1 MNKNLSK
8 TWSQYEAGKEYKRRI
23 GLYERV
29 QTNERYYRGEQWD
42 SGSGDLPK
50 PVFNI
55 IRRMIDY
62 MICTV
67 ASGNICISYSD
78 ENLPFIRSTAQA
90 KLVANGVEAM
100 TKNAAYR
107 WERSKMG
114 NLTYKLLSD
123 AAISGDGALYC
134 YWDSDAESG
143 QIFGGDIIT
152 SVIDSTNIFPANV
165 NSPDIQS
172 QEYII
177 ISGRES
183 VRSLREQ
190 AREHGVSPELCKKIS
205 PDKEFFLGAGDLSSY
220 ELEGDD
226 ESKTTY
232 LIKFWR
238 EDGFVCFEKSTR
250 ECVIHRAKTACRLYP
265 IAFFNWYR
273 TKNSFH
279 GTSPIS
285 NIIPNQNFINRA
297 YAMVMKHMTDTAFSK
312 VIYDKSK
319 IPEWSN
325 KVGEAIGAMGGGN
338 IADSVSVVGVG
349 QMQSGYTELIELAV
363 AMTKELS
370 GVTDSALGNVIPQNT
385 SAIVALQETSRLPLE
400 MIRSAFSQCLEDLA
414 NIWADMMCVYY
425 PKERLLPFYEDGMLK
440 AASVDLPS
448 LRSSLVKSK
457 VEVGNINNYSD
468 SGSQAVLDKL
478 LDGGHITT
486 VQYLQHL
493 PDGALATRTALIE
506 SLNLNA
512 EGSAKK
518 EEKESR
524 KNEF

>member
-1 MNKNLSK
+1 MNNNLSK

-29 QTNERYYRGEQWD
+29 QTNERYYRGEQWE
-42 SGSGDLPK
+42 SAPADLPK

-55 IRRMIDY
+55 IRRMVDY

-67 ASGNICISYSD
+67 ASGNISISYSD
-78 ENLPFIRSTAQA
+78 ENLPFIRSRAQA
-90 KLVANGVEAM
+90 ALVEKGVDAM

-107 WERSKMG
+107 WERCKMD
-114 NLTYKLLSD
+114 NMTFRLLSD

-134 YWDSDAESG
+134 YWDSRAESG
-143 QIFGGDIIT
+143 QVFSGDIVT
-152 SVIDSTNIFPANV
+152 TLIDSTNIFPSDV
-165 NSPDIQS
+165 NNPDIQS
-172 QEYII
+172 QEYVIL
-177 ISGRES
+177 SGRES
-183 VRSLREQ
+183 VRSLKEQ
-190 AREHGVSPELCKKIS
+190 AAEHGVSPELRDRIA
-205 PDKEFFLGAGDLSSY
+205 PDKEFSLSAGDLSAY

-226 ESKTTY
+226 EAKATY

-238 EDGFVCFEKSTR
+238 EGGFVCFEKSTR

-273 TKNSFH
+273 TKGSFH

-285 NIIPNQNFINRA
+285 NIIPNQKFINRA

-312 VIYDKSK
+312 VIYDKTK

-325 KVGEAIGAMGGGN
+325 KIGEAIAAVGGGN

-349 QMQSGYTELIELAV
+349 QMQAGYSELIDQAV

-385 SAIVALQETSRLPLE
+385 SAIIALQETSRLPLE
-400 MIRSAFSQCLEDLA
+400 IVRSSFSQCLEDLA
-414 NIWADMMCVYY
+414 NVWADMMCVYY
-425 PKERLLPFYEDGMLK
+425 PKERLLPVYKNGVLTAES
-440 AASVDLPS
+440 ADLTALS
-448 LRSSLVKSK
+448 HSLVRAK

-468 SGSQAVLDKL
+468 SGTQSVLDKL
-478 LDGGHITT
+478 LEGGHISTI
-486 VQYLQHL
+486 QYLENL
-493 PDGALATRTALIE
+493 PDGALGGRAALIE
-506 SLNLNA
+506 SLKAQQENEAN
-512 EGSAKK
+512 K
-518 EEKESR
+518 EDAT
-524 KNEF
+524 NEF

>member
-1 MNKNLSK
+1 MNNNLSK

-29 QTNERYYRGEQWD
+29 QTNERYYRGDQWE
-42 SGSGDLPK
+42 SAPTDLPR

-67 ASGNICISYSD
+67 ASGNISISYSD
-78 ENLPFIRSTAQA
+78 ENLPFIKSRAEA
-90 KLVANGVEAM
+90 ELVRRGVEAM

-107 WERSKMG
+107 WERGKMDS
-114 NLTYKLLSD
+114 LTFRLLSD

-134 YWDSDAESG
+134 YWDSHAESG
-143 QIFGGDIIT
+143 QIYSGDIVT
-152 SVIDSTNIFPANV
+152 SIVDSTGIFPADV

-172 QEYII
+172 QEYVIL
-177 ISGRES
+177 SGRES
-183 VRSLREQ
+183 VRSLKAQ
-190 AREHGVSPELCKKIS
+190 ATEHGVSPELIDRIS
-205 PDKEFFLGAGDLSSY
+205 PDKEFSLGAGDLSSY

-226 ESKTTY
+226 EAKATY

-238 EDGFVCFEKSTR
+238 EGGLVCFEKSTR
-250 ECVIHRAKTACRLYP
+250 ECVIHRAKTSCRLYP

-273 TKNSFH
+273 TKGSFH

-297 YAMVMKHMTDTAFSK
+297 YAMVMKHMADTAFSK

-325 KVGEAIGAMGGGN
+325 KVGEAIAAVGGN
-338 IADSVSVVGVG
+338 VADSVSVVGVG
-349 QMQSGYTELIELAV
+349 QMQSGYTELIDQAV
-363 AMTKELS
+363 SMTKELS

-385 SAIVALQETSRLPLE
+385 SAIIALQETSRLPLE
-400 MIRSAFSQCLEDLA
+400 IVRSAFSQCLEDLA
-414 NIWADMMCVYY
+414 NIWADMMCAYY
-425 PKERLLPFYEDGMLK
+425 PKERLLPVYKNGELSAEG
-440 AASVDLPS
+440 ADLS
-448 LRSSLVKSK
+448 ALSHSLVRAR

-478 LDGGHITT
+478 LDGGHIST
-486 VQYLQHL
+486 VQYLEHL
-493 PDGALATRTALIE
+493 PDGALGNRASLIE
-506 SLNLNA
+506 SLKNQ
-512 EGSAKK
+512 
-518 EEKESR
+518 
-524 KNEF
+524 KNETEVSIDEL

>member
-1 MNKNLSK
+1 MKNNLSK

-29 QTNERYYRGEQWD
+29 RTNERYYRGDQWE
-42 SGSGDLPK
+42 GAANDLPR

-55 IRRMIDY
+55 IRRMVDY

-67 ASGNICISYSD
+67 ASGNISISYSD
-78 ENLPFIRSTAQA
+78 ENLPFIRSRTHTELI
-90 KLVANGVEAM
+90 KKGVDAM

-107 WERSKMG
+107 WERCKMD
-114 NLTYKLLSD
+114 NMTYKLLSD

-134 YWDSDAESG
+134 YWDSREESG
-143 QIFGGDIIT
+143 QAYSGDIVTTI
-152 SVIDSTNIFPANV
+152 VDSTGIFPADV

-172 QEYII
+172 QEYVIL
-177 ISGRES
+177 SGRES
-183 VRSLREQ
+183 VRSLKAE
-190 AREHGVSPELCKKIS
+190 AAEHGVSPDKIERIA
-205 PDKEFFLGAGDLSSY
+205 PDKEYSLGAGDLSAY

-226 ESKTTY
+226 EAKATY

-238 EDGFVCFEKSTR
+238 EDGLVCFEKSTR
-250 ECVIHRAKTACRLYP
+250 ECVIHRAKTSCRLYP

-273 TKNSFH
+273 TKGSFH

-297 YAMVMKHMTDTAFSK
+297 YAMMMKHMADTAFSK

-325 KVGEAIGAMGGGN
+325 KVGEAIAAVGGGN
-338 IADSVSVVGVG
+338 IADAVSVVGVG
-349 QMQSGYTELIELAV
+349 QMQPGYTDLIDQAV
-363 AMTKELS
+363 SMTKELS

-385 SAIVALQETSRLPLE
+385 SAIIALQETSRLPLE
-400 MIRSAFSQCLEDLA
+400 LVRSAFSQCLEDLA

-425 PKERLLPFYEDGMLK
+425 PKERLLPVYKDGILT
-440 AASVDLPS
+440 AESADLS
-448 LRSSLVKSK
+448 ALSRSLVKAK
-457 VEVGNINNYSD
+457 VEIGNINNYSD

-478 LDGGHITT
+478 LEGGHIST
-486 VQYLQHL
+486 VQYLENL
-493 PDGALATRTALIE
+493 PDGALSNRASLIE
-506 SLNLNA
+506 SLKA
-512 EGSAKK
+512 Q
-518 EEKESR
+518 
-524 KNEF
+524 NEITEVSENDA

>member
-1 MNKNLSK
+1 MKNNLSK

-29 QTNERYYRGEQWD
+29 QTNERYYRGDQWEA
-42 SGSGDLPK
+42 SANDLPK

-55 IRRMIDY
+55 IRRMVDY

-67 ASGNICISYSD
+67 ASGNISISYSD
-78 ENLPFIRSTAQA
+78 ENLPFIKTRSHAA
-90 KLVANGVEAM
+90 LVEKGVEAM

-107 WERSKMG
+107 WERCKMD

-123 AAISGDGALYC
+123 AAVSGDGVMYC
-134 YWDSDAESG
+134 YWDSQAESG
-143 QIFGGDIIT
+143 QAYSGDIVT
-152 SVIDSTNIFPANV
+152 ELIDSTSIFPSDV
-165 NSPDIQS
+165 NNPDIQS

-177 ISGRES
+177 LSGRAS
-183 VRSLREQ
+183 VRSLRRE
-190 AREHGVSPELCKKIS
+190 AEEHGVDPDSCKRIA
-205 PDKEFFLGAGDLSSY
+205 PDKEFHLGAGDLSAY
-220 ELEGDD
+220 ELDGD
-226 ESKTTY
+226 EEAKATY

-250 ECVIHRAKTACRLYP
+250 ECVIRRAKTACRLYP
-265 IAFFNWYR
+265 IAFFNWYG
-273 TKNSFH
+273 TKGSFH

-285 NIIPNQNFINRA
+285 NIIPNQKFINRA

-325 KVGEAIGAMGGGN
+325 KVGEAIAAVGGGN
-338 IADSVSVVGVG
+338 IADAVSVVGVG
-349 QMQSGYTELIELAV
+349 QMQPGYTELIEQAV

-385 SAIVALQETSRLPLE
+385 SAIIALQETSRLPLE
-400 MIRSAFSQCLEDLA
+400 IVRSAFSQCIEDLA

-425 PKERLLPFYEDGMLK
+425 PKERLLPVYENGRLT
-440 AASVDLPS
+440 AYSADLS
-448 LRSSLVKSK
+448 ALSHSLVKAK

-478 LDGGHITT
+478 LEGGHIST
-486 VQYLQHL
+486 VQYLEHL
-493 PDGALATRTALIE
+493 PDGALANRASLIE
-506 SLNLNA
+506 SLEKN
-512 EGSAKK
+512 EK
-518 EEKESR
+518 EEE
-524 KNEF
+524 NYDI

>member
-1 MNKNLSK
+1 MKNNLSK

-29 QTNERYYRGEQWD
+29 QTNERYYRGDQWD
-42 SGSGDLPK
+42 SSAGELPR

-67 ASGNICISYSD
+67 ASGNISISYSD
-78 ENLPFIRSTAQA
+78 ENLPFIRTRSHAA
-90 KLVANGVEAM
+90 LVEEGVEAM

-107 WERSKMG
+107 WERCKMDD
-114 NLTYKLLSD
+114 LTYKLLSD
-123 AAISGDGALYC
+123 AAISGDGVMYC
-134 YWDSDAESG
+134 YWDSRAESG
-143 QIFGGDIIT
+143 QIYSGDIVT
-152 SVIDSTNIFPANV
+152 SLVDSTCVFPADV

-177 ISGRES
+177 LSGRES
-183 VRSLREQ
+183 VRSLRAE
-190 AREHGVSPELCKKIS
+190 AEEHGVAPDVAARIS
-205 PDKEFFLGAGDLSSY
+205 PDKEFHLGAGDLSAY

-226 ESKTTY
+226 EAKATY

-238 EDGFVCFEKSTR
+238 EGGFVCFEKSTR
-250 ECVIHRAKTACRLYP
+250 ECVIRRAKTGCRLYP

-273 TKNSFH
+273 TKGSFH

-297 YAMVMKHMTDTAFSK
+297 YAMIMKHMADTAFSK

-325 KVGEAIGAMGGGN
+325 KVGEAIAAVGGGN
-338 IADSVSVVGVG
+338 IADAVSIVGVG
-349 QMQSGYTELIELAV
+349 QMQSGYTELIEQAV

-385 SAIVALQETSRLPLE
+385 SAIIALQETSRLPLE
-400 MIRSAFSQCLEDLA
+400 IVRSAFSQCLEDLA

-425 PKERLLPFYEDGMLK
+425 PKERLLPFYENGRLSAMS
-440 AASVDLPS
+440 ADLS
-448 LRSSLVKSK
+448 ALSHSLVRAR

-478 LDGGHITT
+478 LEGGHIST
-486 VQYLQHL
+486 VQYLEHL
-493 PDGALATRTALIE
+493 PDGALADRASLIE
-506 SLNLNA
+506 SL
-512 EGSAKK
+512 K
-518 EEKESR
+518 ENNVEEEIE
-524 KNEF
+524 NEL

>member
-1 MNKNLSK
+1 MNNNLSK

-42 SGSGDLPK
+42 SSASELPK

-67 ASGNICISYSD
+67 ASGNIRISYSD
-78 ENLPFIRSTAQA
+78 ENLPYIRSRAQA
-90 KLVANGVEAM
+90 QLVEQGIDAM

-107 WERSKMG
+107 WERCKMD
-114 NLTYKLLSD
+114 NLTFRLLSD

-134 YWDSDAESG
+134 YWDSRAESG
-143 QIFGGDIIT
+143 QVYSGDIVT
-152 SVIDSTNIFPANV
+152 TLIDSTNIFPADV

-172 QEYII
+172 QEYVIL
-177 ISGRES
+177 SGRES
-183 VRSLREQ
+183 VRSLKEQ
-190 AREHGVSPELCKKIS
+190 AAEHGVSPELIERIS
-205 PDKEFFLGAGDLSSY
+205 PDKEFHLGAGDLAAY
-220 ELEGDD
+220 ELDGDD
-226 ESKTTY
+226 EAKATY

-238 EDGFVCFEKSTR
+238 EGGFVCFEKSTR

-273 TKNSFH
+273 TKGSFH

-297 YAMVMKHMTDTAFSK
+297 YAMIMKHMADTAFSK

-325 KVGEAIGAMGGGN
+325 KVGEAIAAVGGGN

-349 QMQSGYTELIELAV
+349 QMQSGYTELIDQAV

-385 SAIVALQETSRLPLE
+385 SAIIALQETSRLPLE
-400 MIRSAFSQCLEDLA
+400 LVRSAFSQCLEDLA
-414 NIWADMMCVYY
+414 NVWADMMCVYY
-425 PKERLLPFYEDGMLK
+425 PKERLLPVYKNGVLCAES
-440 AASVDLPS
+440 ADLTALS
-448 LRSSLVKSK
+448 HSLVRAK
-457 VEVGNINNYSD
+457 VEIGNINNYSD

-478 LDGGHITT
+478 LEGGHIST
-486 VQYLQHL
+486 VQYLEQL
-493 PDGALATRTALIE
+493 PDGALGGRAALIE
-506 SLNLNA
+506 SLKA
-512 EGSAKK
+512 EQEIK
-518 EEKESR
+518 EDV

>member
-1 MNKNLSK
+1 MNHNLSK

-29 QTNERYYRGEQWD
+29 QTNERYYRGDQWE
-42 SGSGDLPK
+42 SAPADLPR

-67 ASGNICISYSD
+67 ASGNISISYSD
-78 ENLPFIRSTAQA
+78 ENLPFIRSRSSAA
-90 KLVANGVEAM
+90 LIGKAIEAM
-100 TKNAAYR
+100 TKNASYR
-107 WERSKMG
+107 WERCKMDA
-114 NLTYKLLSD
+114 LTFKLLSD

-134 YWDSDAESG
+134 YWDSRAESG
-143 QIFGGDIIT
+143 QIYSGDIVT
-152 SVIDSTNIFPANV
+152 SLIDSTSIFPADV

-177 ISGRES
+177 LSGRAS
-183 VRSLREQ
+183 VRSLKAE
-190 AREHGVSPELCKKIS
+190 AEEHGVAPDLIARIS
-205 PDKEFFLGAGDLSSY
+205 PDKEYSLGAGDLSAY

-226 ESKTTY
+226 EAKATY

-238 EDGFVCFEKSTR
+238 EDGLVCFEKSTR

-273 TKNSFH
+273 TKGSFH

-285 NIIPNQNFINRA
+285 TVIPNQNFINRA
-297 YAMVMKHMTDTAFSK
+297 YAMVMKHMADTAFSK

-325 KVGEAIGAMGGGN
+325 KVGEAIAAVGGGN
-338 IADSVSVVGVG
+338 ISDSVSVVGVG
-349 QMQSGYTELIELAV
+349 QMQSGYTDLIEKAV
-363 AMTKELS
+363 SMTKELS
-370 GVTDSALGNVIPQNT
+370 GVTESALGNVIPQNT
-385 SAIVALQETSRLPLE
+385 SAIIALQETSRLPLE
-400 MIRSAFSQCLEDLA
+400 LVRSSFSQCVEDLA
-414 NIWADMMCVYY
+414 NVWADMMCAYY
-425 PKERLLPFYEDGMLK
+425 PKERLLPVYKNGTLVAES
-440 AASVDLPS
+440 ADL
-448 LRSSLVKSK
+448 SSLSHSLLRAK

-478 LDGGHITT
+478 LEGGHIST
-486 VQYLQHL
+486 VQYLEHL
-493 PDGALATRTALIE
+493 PDGALGDRASLIE
-506 SLNLNA
+506 ALKLENTQ
-512 EGSAKK
+512 K
-518 EEKESR
+518 EAGI
-524 KNEF
+524 NE